1 MEEWFM
7 RKISIIIFLILT
19 ISLSVNGFITA
30 FSADREAVITDS
42 IAEFCAGTKCSE
54 VSVAVVWGDKT
65 EIYGNAEGLYQIG
78 SMTKAFTGLA
88 ILKMKI

>member
-42 IAEFCAGTKCSE
+42 IAEFCAGTKCDE

-65 EIYGNAEGLYQIG
+65 EIYGNA
-78 SMTKAFTGLA
+78 
-88 ILKMKI
+88 

>member
-1 MEEWFM
+1 M

-65 EIYGNAEGLYQIG
+65 EIYGNA
-78 SMTKAFTGLA
+78 
-88 ILKMKI
+88 